1 MLPKLAVGDCV
12 ISVTALEGILGEQ
25 STFLC
30 LCSGYAKS
38 QEWTGDWIVCHTA
51 SLVLAILSLVSGYL
65 LPIQKPALW
74 IYFLD
79 VTLGFIW
86 GVAVDSSQR
95 REKASPWVMETYCER
110 SIYTLSAQYGIA
122 LWWLKQV
129 QIFSLYSISRGKINY
144 IFHKNYLGGFFS

>member
-30 LCSGYAKS
+30 LCAGYAKS
-38 QEWTGDWIVCHTA
+38 QERTGDWTVCHTA

-122 LWWLKQV
+122 LWWLKQI
-129 QIFSLYSISRGKINY
+129 QIFFIILLFQRKNKLY
-144 IFHKNYLGGFFS
+144 FS